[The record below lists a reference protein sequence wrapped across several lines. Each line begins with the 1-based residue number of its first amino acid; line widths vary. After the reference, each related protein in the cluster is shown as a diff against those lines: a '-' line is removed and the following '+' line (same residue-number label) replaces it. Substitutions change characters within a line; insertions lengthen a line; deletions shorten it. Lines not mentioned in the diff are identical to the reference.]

1 MSTEEMKTES
11 TDRTP
16 RKGYW
21 KNEYRKARKEAE
33 FHRHWSEVYLFL
45 LGMATFAI
53 IYLLKYGG

>member
-1 MSTEEMKTES
+1 MKTES
-11 TDRTP
+11 TNRTP
-16 RKGYW
+16 REGYW

-45 LGMATFAI
+45 LGIATFAI